1 MNSVSVA
8 VAVQSRSACVG
19 LEPAGWEEGCGGG
32 FWLQPSRE
40 LLMVKVTVVQS
51 SGYI

>member
-19 LEPAGWEEGCGGG
+19 LEPAGWEGGAVG
-32 FWLQPSRE
+32 GSG
-40 LLMVKVTVVQS
+40 S
-51 SGYI
+51 SPVESC